1 MKDKPGEYDE
11 QECSR
16 ESEFAFEAMDEQEQ
30 ALSFIQ
36 AAHACGMGGV
46 QDLSFPA
53 FFREVFEKR

>member
-11 QECSR
+11 RNCSK
-16 ESEFAFEAMDEQEQ
+16 ESEFSCEAMDEKEQ

-36 AAHACGMGGV
+36 AAHVCGMGGI
-46 QDLSFPA
+46 QDLTFPA